1 MVLLVFILSLCY
13 YYFMSTGGD
22 GTMVF
27 DGIVISLVVGF
38 LRKGNLKGLASLKF
52 RWGLVFPFL
61 LIFQI
66 IIFSLQN
73 KLAFLGEISGLL
85 FIVVYV
91 TGLFFLFLNRSHSG
105 FMLIFIGVFLNFLVM
120 VVNGGRMPVSA
131 EAALILD
138 PQYIEYL
145 KEGLYAKH
153 ALLEESTRLA
163 FLGDI
168 IPVTDPYPRS
178 QVISIGDVIMNIGIF
193 LFIQYLMLHHGR
205 NMAVDDKSLSIKGGE
220 IS

>member
-1 MVLLVFILSLCY
+1 
-13 YYFMSTGGD
+13 
-22 GTMVF
+22 MVF
-27 DGIVISLVVGF
+27 DGIVISLAVGF
-38 LRKGNLKGLASLKF
+38 LRKGNLKGLASLRL

-73 KLAFLGEISGLL
+73 KVAFLGEISGFL
-85 FIVVYV
+85 FILVYV
-91 TGLFFLFLNRSHSG
+91 TGLFFLFLNRSHPG
-105 FMLIFIGVFLNFLVM
+105 FMLILIGVFLNFLVM
-120 VVNGGRMPVSA
+120 TVNGGRMPVSG

-138 PQYIEYL
+138 PQYIEFL

-153 ALLEESTRLA
+153 ALLGESTRLA

-205 NMAVDDKSLSIKGGE
+205 DKAVDDKSLSIKGGE
-220 IS
+220 IN